1 MILLFLLSAL
11 IGHIIMSLY
20 VDDMII
26 TGDDIDGILVL
37 KTKYAIQF
45 EMKDL
50 GYLRFFLSIEV
61 AYSPKSY
68 LLSLSK
74 YVADILQQARL
85 TDNKTINTLIKV
97 NARYS
102 SSDGLHLIDLT

>member
-1 MILLFLLSAL
+1 
-11 IGHIIMSLY
+11 MSLY

-26 TGDDIDGILVL
+26 IGDDIDGILVL
-37 KTKYAIQF
+37 KTKYARYF

-50 GYLRFFLSIEV
+50 GYLRYFLSIEV
-61 AYSPKSY
+61 AYSPKGY

-74 YVADILQQARL
+74 YVANILQQARL
-85 TDNKTINTLIKV
+85 TDNKTIDTLIKV

-102 SSDGLHLIDLT
+102 SSDGLHLTDPT